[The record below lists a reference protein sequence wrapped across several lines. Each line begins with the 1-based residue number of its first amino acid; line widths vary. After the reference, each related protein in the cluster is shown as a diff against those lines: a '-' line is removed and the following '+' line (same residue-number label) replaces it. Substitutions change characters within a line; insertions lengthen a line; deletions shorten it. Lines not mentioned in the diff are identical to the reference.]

1 MDPTTTT
8 LPGTALALIHTGEA
22 PTRSALT
29 AKLGVTRATTGA
41 ITGELRGLRLIEVE
55 ASPGG
60 GHLGR
65 PSHRLLPDPNGPV
78 ALAAEIHTDG
88 FTVALIG
95 LGAVTVAQVS
105 RDLPVPADP
114 ERALAPVSEAAAE
127 LLRQSGRGCVGVAV
141 AVPFAV
147 TEPGGAAVG
156 ALYFGWP
163 DGVKVS
169 DIFAAQLAEHGV
181 TGPNGAPLACHAV
194 NDVNAVALAEHRHGA
209 GRDAAHLLVV
219 AATRRGVGSALV
231 LRGALYTGST
241 GLAMEA
247 GHVSIDPNGRPCPC
261 GSRGCL
267 NVETDAGRFLDAA
280 GRVPGPGTA
289 PLDAAIAVLTAG
301 YATDPQVRAAVG
313 TLVGRLGLGLASLV
327 NVVNPD
333 RVLLGGL
340 HKHLLLAAPDELR
353 DAVAARSPWDRG
365 AAVSISPCA
374 LDDAALIGAAELAWQ
389 PVLDNPA
396 ILRPPA

>member
-1 MDPTTTT
+1 VDPTTAT
-8 LPGTALALIHTGEA
+8 LPGTALALIHSGEA

-41 ITGELRGLRLIEVE
+41 ITGELRDLRLIEVE

-95 LGAVTVAQVS
+95 LGATTVARVG

-114 ERALAPVSEAAAE
+114 ELALAPVSRAAAE
-127 LLRQSGRGCVGVAV
+127 LLRQSGRLCVGVAI

-163 DGVKVS
+163 DGAKVG
-169 DIFAAQLAEHGV
+169 DIFAAQLADHGV
-181 TGPNGAPLACHAV
+181 TGPNGAPLVCRAV

-231 LRGALYTGST
+231 LRGTLYTGST

-247 GHVSIDPNGRPCPC
+247 GHVSIDPHGRPCPC

-280 GRVPGPGTA
+280 GQVPDPGTA
-289 PLDAAIAVLTAG
+289 PLDAAIALLTDG
-301 YATDPQVRAAVG
+301 YATDPRVRAAAS

-340 HKHLLLAAPDELR
+340 HKHLLLAAPDELN

-365 AAVSISPCA
+365 AAVPITPCA
-374 LDDAALIGAAELAWQ
+374 LDDAALVGAAELAWQ

-396 ILRPPA
+396 ILRPPG